1 VYHEQIRQIY
11 DRLSPGYRRIAD
23 FLLNNYREAAFMT
36 AAQLGRAAGADTTS
50 VVRFAQRLG
59 YPGFPEL
66 IAEIRGEVKR
76 ELRAVY
82 DSVSQDNAL
91 AAQFQRSLIEDRR
104 SLDFALSHNH
114 GALVEAI
121 VRLLGSAPR
130 VLVVGESA
138 AHMLAELFAFRLCAL
153 GLNAWSLPDDSLSR
167 ATLTVRLRSDD
178 MVVGLAPIMIESVA
192 VVLQLAREAGSHTV
206 AITSTAN
213 IRAAQ
218 VAEHVLYAPS
228 RAPGLFYST
237 TGLNAVI
244 NALVQALTFYRSDS
258 SADGTM
264 QADDLLR
271 RYIVAEYQQAKVTLH
286 DAIQDWTVQDSD
298 STAT

>member
-1 VYHEQIRQIY
+1 VYHEQVREIY
-11 DRLSPGYRRIAD
+11 DRLSPSYRRIAD

-66 IAEIRGEVKR
+66 IAEIRAQVKQ

-82 DSVSQDNAL
+82 DTVSLDNPL

-104 SLDFALSHNH
+104 SLDFALSYND
-114 GALVEAI
+114 GLLIDTI
-121 VRLLGSAPR
+121 VRLLGSASR

-138 AHMLAELFAFRLCAL
+138 AHMLAELFALRLCAL
-153 GLNAWSLPDDSLSR
+153 GLSAWCPADDSLSR
-167 ATLTVRLRSDD
+167 ATFTIRLRPNDV
-178 MVVGLAPIMIESVA
+178 VVGLAPIMIERVA
-192 VVLQLAREAGSHTV
+192 AVLQLARESGSHTV
-206 AITSTAN
+206 AIASTAN

-218 VAEHVLYAPS
+218 VAEHVLYVPS

-237 TGLNAVI
+237 TGLNAVVT
-244 NALVQALTFYRSDS
+244 ALVQALTLHRSEAS
-258 SADGTM
+258 SEGAM
-264 QADDLLR
+264 QTDHLLR
-271 RYIVAEYQQAKVTLH
+271 RYMQLEYQEMGVTLH
-286 DAIQDWTVQDSD
+286 DAMRDWTVQDSD
-298 STAT
+298 GPAT